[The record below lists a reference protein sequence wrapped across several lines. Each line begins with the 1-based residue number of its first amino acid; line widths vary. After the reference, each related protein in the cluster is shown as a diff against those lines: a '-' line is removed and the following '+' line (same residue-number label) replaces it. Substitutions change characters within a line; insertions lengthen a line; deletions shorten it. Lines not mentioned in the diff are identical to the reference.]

1 MSRAYEDVVAA
12 CREGEQHVNEV
23 AHHILEDMTL
33 RKRRPWNPDGS
44 LVSGEI
50 DLLGDDD
57 GLDDD
62 EENED
67 GVGCPLPSTP
77 EDNQLL
83 EAEVRPVW
91 RLIDFAPPLKSP
103 FVDIDDRST

>member
-1 MSRAYEDVVAA
+1 MSRHFADDDSSGDHED
-12 CREGEQHVNEV
+12 NDMNIK
-23 AHHILEDMTL
+23 ILEDMTL

-50 DLLGDDD
+50 DLLDDVD
-57 GLDDD
+57 GLD
-62 EENED
+62 EEEED

-83 EAEVRPVW
+83 EAEVSRN
-91 RLIDFAPPLKSP
+91 IAG
-103 FVDIDDRST
+103 

>member
-1 MSRAYEDVVAA
+1 MSRRYADDSSGDGDSDSNVK
-12 CREGEQHVNEV
+12 
-23 AHHILEDMTL
+23 ILEDMSL

-50 DLLGDDD
+50 DLLDDDD
-57 GLDDD
+57 GLD
-62 EENED
+62 EEEED

-83 EAEVRPVW
+83 EAEV
-91 RLIDFAPPLKSP
+91 SP
-103 FVDIDDRST
+103 YSSV